1 MVDASVSTKGS
12 DMTRCEKCGA
22 PVPADRDLTRVPAV
36 VQDREVAA
44 AGGTVNVYV
53 LLCDLCVARL
63 VADDRE
69 G

>member
-1 MVDASVSTKGS
+1 MDASASTKGS

-22 PVPADRDLTRVPAV
+22 TVPDDRDLTCVPAV

-53 LLCDLCVARL
+53 LLCDECVARL

>member
-1 MVDASVSTKGS
+1 MDASASTKGS

-22 PVPADRDLTRVPAV
+22 TVPEDTDLTCVPAV
-36 VQDREVAA
+36 VQDSEVAA

>member
-1 MVDASVSTKGS
+1 
-12 DMTRCEKCGA
+12 MTRCEKCGA

>member
-1 MVDASVSTKGS
+1 
-12 DMTRCEKCGA
+12 MTECEKCGA
-22 PVPADRDLTRVPAV
+22 HVPEDTDLTCVPAV
-36 VQDREVAA
+36 VQDSEVAA

-53 LLCDLCVARL
+53 LLCDECVARL

>member
-1 MVDASVSTKGS
+1 
-12 DMTRCEKCGA
+12 MTRCEKCGA
-22 PVPADRDLTRVPAV
+22 TVPDDRDLTCVPAV
-36 VQDREVAA
+36 VQDSEVAA